1 MKFKAAIT
9 VFKKEMKRFFGDKR
23 LCFGTIFLPG
33 LLSLGNDCGRC
44 LRERFL
50 MYTLMGVFIS
60 GAFTPDK
67 GYRYKVAAVGFPE
80 EIRSYFSPDIEFSA
94 AEESDVES
102 LKADV
107 KAENIDAVII
117 FPKDFMESLCYGR

>member
-33 LLSLGNDCGRC
+33 LLI
-44 LRERFL
+44 FV

-67 GYRYKVAAVGFPE
+67 SYRYKVAAVGFPDYN
-80 EIRSYFSPDIEFSA
+80 YFSRLFKSRIGYTPLFFRRMTIEKT
-94 AEESDVES
+94 DNGG
-102 LKADV
+102 K
-107 KAENIDAVII
+107 
-117 FPKDFMESLCYGR
+117 

>member
-33 LLSLGNDCGRC
+33 LLI
-44 LRERFL
+44 FV

-67 GYRYKVAAVGFPE
+67 SYRYKVAAVGFPE

-102 LKADV
+102 LKSDV

-117 FPKDFMESLCYGR
+117 FYFLRDI